1 MCIRDRSEAGCRF
14 RDDLWSTAYRIF
26 IGFYNAKTRSLED
39 YYDKNHLTVANS
51 EGAADFIES
60 YEARDDLI
68 FVVFTT
74 YRYEYLEWEP
84 RLPAALKR
92 CGATSALHKLTADR
106 VTSINGHYI
115 LVSQCGKGVAWAS
128 QHGLEASATATGT
141 ALEMEVDIDS
151 KFELYNGD
159 AHARFNFTYAPELT
173 PTLQSVSRLNG
184 TTAGGTTL
192 KLNVTGIREGL
203 ATVENTTVTLG
214 GVLCAIQLSDVATY
228 RDQHLCD
235 WDGVNCD
242 NLGIAFHNETNTTM
256 ITCLTNAWDYSGDA
270 REAEILVSLWPWGHA
285 RNPNQLTW
293 AYVDLW
299 SSLTTWGGVLENKPL
314 EGDSVVITQG
324 QYIVLDESPPAL
336 HLLLVYGGVLEF
348 SRDVGDLALNAS
360 YIFVFGGKLVVGTE
374 QEPFP
379 NKATITLTGD
389 RDSYE
394 LPVYGA
400 KCLAVR
406 DAILD
411 LHGLPQRP
419 WTRLSQ
425 SVHALNDTIFVQDP
439 VDWKVGDRIFI
450 TSTSFDPMETE
461 ERTIAWTD
469 GYSIKLD
476 QRLFFFHH
484 GDGYFDDRGVEVV
497 PEYRA
502 EVGLLSRNVVVQG
515 DDQSKQQQFG
525 GQIVFASSQ
534 LYDDSIIGRL
544 SNIETRN
551 VGQGLKLGKYPIH
564 FHMVGNVSKSYVK
577 NCTVHH
583 ANNRAIAIHGVNH
596 LTVSWNVVF
605 DTRGHAVFIEDGTEV
620 RNTLSYNLVAM
631 VRPIWSLLLVDQSPA
646 CYWIV
651 NPDNDVYGNVAAASS
666 HYGFWYRQLEKPDGI
681 SGQSAAEQNAKQ
693 FPIYTP
699 LARMEGNVA
708 HSTKRHGLK
717 VSDYFPTVGGADTN
731 TFGEPATFRDFLGWN
746 NGRFGVWGEFLV
758 DVNFDGLRVLNPGI
772 AGLEFLYMNGR
783 GTEFAKSTI
792 SNTYFV
798 GRTREIATAGP
809 GDMCEGLQDVNGAVN
824 HDGNGCIHALH
835 LPGIGSELIVKNAT
849 FVNFEA
855 PLWTCS
861 WCVGCLLY
869 TSPSP
874 RD

>member
-1 MCIRDRSEAGCRF
+1 MVGDGFAEALDDNKVTIAGAECEVVEFFEDFHESLQPTAYPSVPPTPAPTMLPSHSSYVPTALPSGKPSVPPTSVPSSTPTSPWPTPAATNFTGFNYRSTLTCVTGPLPANATYVNGVSARPRVRTRLRTGTTLVVRTGTNGFVATQSEAGCRF
-14 RDDLWSTAYRIF
+14 RDDLWSTSHRIF

-106 VTSINGHYI
+106 TTSINGHYI

-141 ALEMEVDIDS
+141 VLEMEVDIDS

-159 AHARFNFTYAPELT
+159 AHARFNFTYEPELT

-192 KLNVTGIREGL
+192 RLNVTGIRKGL

-242 NLGIAFHNETNTTM
+242 NLGITFHNETNTTM

-285 RNPNQLTW
+285 RNPNQITW

-425 SVHALNDTIFVQDP
+425 SVHALNDTI
-439 VDWKVGDRIFI
+439 
-450 TSTSFDPMETE
+450 
-461 ERTIAWTD
+461 
-469 GYSIKLD
+469 Y
-476 QRLFFFHH
+476 
-484 GDGYFDDRGVEVV
+484 
-497 PEYRA
+497 
-502 EVGLLSRNVVVQG
+502 
-515 DDQSKQQQFG
+515 
-525 GQIVFASSQ
+525 
-534 LYDDSIIGRL
+534 
-544 SNIETRN
+544 
-551 VGQGLKLGKYPIH
+551 
-564 FHMVGNVSKSYVK
+564 
-577 NCTVHH
+577 
-583 ANNRAIAIHGVNH
+583 
-596 LTVSWNVVF
+596 
-605 DTRGHAVFIEDGTEV
+605 
-620 RNTLSYNLVAM
+620 
-631 VRPIWSLLLVDQSPA
+631 
-646 CYWIV
+646 
-651 NPDNDVYGNVAAASS
+651 
-666 HYGFWYRQLEKPDGI
+666 
-681 SGQSAAEQNAKQ
+681 
-693 FPIYTP
+693 
-699 LARMEGNVA
+699 
-708 HSTKRHGLK
+708 
-717 VSDYFPTVGGADTN
+717 
-731 TFGEPATFRDFLGWN
+731 
-746 NGRFGVWGEFLV
+746 
-758 DVNFDGLRVLNPGI
+758 
-772 AGLEFLYMNGR
+772 
-783 GTEFAKSTI
+783 
-792 SNTYFV
+792 
-798 GRTREIATAGP
+798 RTRSRRL
-809 GDMCEGLQDVNGAVN
+809 EGRRP
-824 HDGNGCIHALH
+824 HLH
-835 LPGIGSELIVKNAT
+835 HVHK
-849 FVNFEA
+849 F
-855 PLWTCS
+855 
-861 WCVGCLLY
+861 
-869 TSPSP
+869 
-874 RD
+874 